1 MKTATIFLSFL
12 VWILLPSEAIS
23 QSYKAP
29 SPVMTKKL
37 LKDFIQAHL
46 VYPEK
51 AKSNLTEGEVLI
63 KYSLDEK
70 GHVTKRW
77 VAKHVAPEIDSAALH
92 LFDLILWNPATL
104 YGKAVESQGEFE
116 INYRLK
122 KYQKYLKSRGYEQIS
137 HDAYPVDTSN
147 IIYGRTQLDVLPEPL
162 IEERYDGLEGFISN
176 EMNYPEEAQR
186 LGIKG
191 SVKLSFIIE
200 VNGIPSNIYVEET
213 VGGGCCEESLRIL
226 QLIKWTPGIKDE
238 TYVRT
243 SYELTIHFNTAGD
256 HRSIY
261 IPNQSNSGL

>member
-1 MKTATIFLSFL
+1 MKTATIFLSIL
-12 VWILLPSEAIS
+12 VWILLPSQAIS

-29 SPVMTKKL
+29 SPIMTKKL

-51 AKSNLTEGEVLI
+51 AKESKSEGEVVI
-63 KYSLDEK
+63 KYQLDEK
-70 GHVTKRW
+70 GQVTERW
-77 VAKHVAPEIDSAALH
+77 IAKHVAPEIDNAALH

-104 YGKAVESQGEFE
+104 YGKAVESQGELE
-116 INYRLK
+116 IMYYLK
-122 KYQKYLKSRGYEQIS
+122 KYQKYLKSRGYEQIF
-137 HDAYPVDTSN
+137 HEAYPSDTSN
-147 IIYGRTQLDVLPEPL
+147 IIYWRTQLDKLPEPL
-162 IEERYDGLEGFISN
+162 IQEKYDGLEGFIFN
-176 EMNYPEEAQR
+176 EMKYPEEAQR

-213 VGGGCCEESLRIL
+213 VGGGCCEESIRIL
-226 QLIKWTPGIKDE
+226 QLIKWTPGVKDE
-238 TYVRT
+238 TYVRA
-243 SYELTIHFNTAGD
+243 SYELTIHFNPAGD